1 MAASNLVEPE
11 FVAHLFVPLSG
22 PDAAVALAGVRALWE
37 NCRTQ
42 LGMTQPIVEAG
53 LAAEL
58 PREPASHPDGA
69 LAGLQDPAVR
79 YQAIARREHDVLNF
93 SFAIAAPDAVPQ
105 ARFRLA
111 ASAPPGWHEFTRWW
125 DNLGAGA
132 AALGAAIVYLAKTSD
147 VTAVDLR
154 AEVPRRDDDAD
165 AWWEDDYSLSTFAA
179 WEVTAGGVYG
189 SRRLV
194 LLAGLDQDVE
204 LSRFAWSDGGTALP
218 PLGRYLMHAAKLR
231 YLARV
236 LGDGQQLAR
245 LRERADGHRD
255 HVTEL
260 LRDTERRRELARRSV
275 EVSADEAEVAGAL
288 RELRQMRQSAQV
300 ARGNMARAMAEPLPG
315 DAELAEWLIDQLAVE
330 VELMDATREQA
341 ERFRLIL
348 GTPLPPEPEWPGPQA
363 PGPAVTASRVE
374 HRVAFGIDVVSYS
387 TRRVPMQVEV
397 QKRLDGMVERVLTG
411 LDLAVHQTDR
421 QNSGDGMM
429 VVLPASVPSHIALP
443 KLLGGWLAVLA
454 DDNAAHPEDRI
465 RVRLSV
471 GSGLFTAAA
480 TGFAGLA
487 IIEIGR
493 VLDSQELRRAV
504 AEHPDADVV
513 AGIGERIYQD
523 VVASGYPDVEPGD
536 FQPLDVTVKSYRGR
550 VWLWIGVMS
559 RSPESEGRSPEPS
572 PASRDVFV
580 IHGPGPRPRND
591 VFELLRAIALHP
603 LDWEEV
609 VARTGKPAPYRDE
622 VLAAGFA
629 AGPGV
634 LVVLTAEDV
643 RGGASDA
650 LTRAGRALALRPDR
664 TVLAMIGR
672 SASIDDFGGRE
683 AVRLDADTEEER
695 KLFQH
700 RIAQRL
706 RIVGCPVDT
715 NGTGWLDPE
724 RFVGLLT

>member
-22 PDAAVALAGVRALWE
+22 PDASVALAGVRTLWE
-37 NCRTQ
+37 NCRNQ

-58 PREPASHPDGA
+58 PEEPANRPDGP

-111 ASAPPGWHEFTRWW
+111 ASVPPGWHEFTRWW

-132 AALGAAIVYLAKTSD
+132 AALGAAIVYLAKTPD

-154 AEVPRRDDDAD
+154 AEVPRREDDAD
-165 AWWEDDYSLSTFAA
+165 AWWEDGYSLSTFAA
-179 WEVTAGGVYG
+179 WEVTAAGVYG

-218 PLGRYLMHAAKLR
+218 PLARYLMHAAKLR

-236 LGDGQQLAR
+236 LGDGQQLTR
-245 LRERADGHRD
+245 LRERTDGHRD
-255 HVTEL
+255 HVTRL
-260 LRDTERRRELARRSV
+260 LRDIERRRELARRSV

-300 ARGNMARAMAEPLPG
+300 ARTNMARALTEPLPG

-330 VELMDATREQA
+330 SELMDATREQA
-341 ERFRLIL
+341 ERLRLIL
-348 GTPLPPEPEWPGPQA
+348 GTPIPPEPEKPK
-363 PGPAVTASRVE
+363 PAEPEPTANESRVE

-387 TRRVPMQVEV
+387 SRSVPV
-397 QKRLDGMVERVLTG
+397 QKAVQDRLAGMVERVLTG
-411 LDLAVHQTDR
+411 VGLAVHQTDR

-465 RVRLSV
+465 RVRLSI

-504 AEHPDADVV
+504 AEHPDVDVV
-513 AGIGERIYQD
+513 AGIGDRLYQD
-523 VVASGYPDVEPGD
+523 VVASGYPDLEPDD
-536 FQPLDVTVKSYRGR
+536 FQPLHVTVKSYRGR
-550 VWLWIGVMS
+550 VWLWTGGLS
-559 RSPESEGRSPEPS
+559 RPPASESKRPASP

-591 VFELLRAIALHP
+591 VFELLRAIELHP
-603 LDWEEV
+603 LDWEEL
-609 VARTGKPAPYRDE
+609 VARTGEPAPYRDD

-634 LVVLTAEDV
+634 LVVLTAEDMS
-643 RGGASDA
+643 GGASDA
-650 LTRAGRALALRPDR
+650 LTRAGRALALRADR
-664 TVLAMIGR
+664 TVIAMIGR
-672 SASIDDFGGRE
+672 HASVEDFDGRE
-683 AVRLDADTEEER
+683 VVRLGADTEEER
-695 KLFQH
+695 RLFQH

-715 NGTGWLDPE
+715 SGTGWLDPE
-724 RFVGLLT
+724 RFAGLL

>member
-22 PDAAVALAGVRALWE
+22 PDASVALAGVRTLWE
-37 NCRTQ
+37 NCRNQ

-58 PREPASHPDGA
+58 PEEPANRPDGA

-79 YQAIARREHDVLNF
+79 YQAIVRREHDVLNF

-111 ASAPPGWHEFTRWW
+111 ASVPPGWHEFTRWW

-132 AALGAAIVYLAKTSD
+132 AALGAAIVYLAKTPD

-154 AEVPRRDDDAD
+154 AEVPRREDDAD
-165 AWWEDDYSLSTFAA
+165 AWWEDGYSLSTFAA
-179 WEVTAGGVYG
+179 WEVTAAGVYG

-218 PLGRYLMHAAKLR
+218 PLARYLMHAAKLR

-245 LRERADGHRD
+245 LRERTDGHRD
-255 HVTEL
+255 HVTRL
-260 LRDTERRRELARRSV
+260 LRDIERRRELARRSV

-300 ARGNMARAMAEPLPG
+300 ARTNMARALTEPLPG

-330 VELMDATREQA
+330 SELMDATREQA

-348 GTPLPPEPEWPGPQA
+348 GTPIPPEPEKPK
-363 PGPAVTASRVE
+363 PAEPEPTATESRVE

-387 TRRVPMQVEV
+387 SRSVPV
-397 QKRLDGMVERVLTG
+397 QKAVQDRLAGMVERVLTG
-411 LDLAVHQTDR
+411 VGLAVHQTDR

-465 RVRLSV
+465 RVRLSI

-504 AEHPDADVV
+504 AEHPDVDVV
-513 AGIGERIYQD
+513 AGIGDRLYQD
-523 VVASGYPDVEPGD
+523 VVASGYPDLEPDD
-536 FQPLDVTVKSYRGR
+536 FQPLHVTVKSYRGR
-550 VWLWIGVMS
+550 VWLWTGGLS
-559 RSPESEGRSPEPS
+559 RPPASESKRPASPS
-572 PASRDVFV
+572 ASRDVFV
-580 IHGPGPRPRND
+580 IHGPGHRPRND
-591 VFELLRAIALHP
+591 VFELLRAIELHP
-603 LDWEEV
+603 LDWEEL
-609 VARTGKPAPYRDE
+609 VARTGEPAPYRDD

-634 LVVLTAEDV
+634 LVVLTAEDMS
-643 RGGASDA
+643 GGASDA

-664 TVLAMIGR
+664 TVIAMIGPL
-672 SASIDDFGGRE
+672 ASIDDFDGRE
-683 AVRLDADTEEER
+683 VVRLGADTEEER
-695 KLFQH
+695 RLFQH

-715 NGTGWLDPE
+715 SGTGWLDPE
-724 RFVGLLT
+724 RFAGLL